1 MANGTK
7 VKELDSGI
15 DFYKS
20 LYKIAIP
27 IALQSLIMAALY
39 MTDQL
44 MVGQLG
50 DVAIAS
56 VGMASKIYSIISVV
70 LAGLSAGLSIYAA
83 QYWGSKDVRSITQL
97 LGMTLMLGLVI
108 SLLFTGVIYLNPEF
122 SLGLFTTD
130 VRVMEEGAIFLKL
143 VALSYVPTM
152 LTMVYS
158 AVLRSTG
165 HVKYPMY
172 VSLIVVILNIGL
184 NYLLIFGNFG
194 FPQLGLAG
202 AAIATCIARVV
213 ECLLIIGAVYRF
225 KLPGAAG
232 FRYLFSYHKPLA
244 RKFYLTTY
252 PIVLTELVWVLGET
266 AYAVIYSRMGTT
278 EMTAMTITFPLQG
291 LSIGLLTGLAGAAG
305 VLIGNRLGA
314 GEEAMALDYARRLI
328 RVGII
333 FSIGL
338 GIIIAL
344 ISPLYVSAFAITGE
358 AHDLAVHV
366 IWVFAAFMWVK
377 VANMIIAG
385 GILQS
390 GGDSK
395 FVFKMESAATWLVG
409 VPLGLLLSLVWK
421 QPLFWVY
428 FFLSLE
434 EVVRFGI
441 GLMRFRSGKWIRN
454 LTNQTTG
461 QTSA

>member
-1 MANGTK
+1 MDDTK
-7 VKELDSGI
+7 AG
-15 DFYKS
+15 FYKS
-20 LYKIAIP
+20 LYKIAVP

-70 LAGLSAGLSIYAA
+70 LAGLATGLSVFAA
-83 QYWGSKDVRSITQL
+83 QYWGSRDERSITDL
-97 LGMTLMLGLVI
+97 LGMTLLIGLTL
-108 SLLFTGVIYLNPEF
+108 SAAF
-122 SLGLFTTD
+122 SAFVFLEPQFCLGLFTTD
-130 VRVMEEGAIFLKL
+130 ARVTGEGYIFLKI

-158 AVLRSTG
+158 AIMRSTG

-172 VSLIVVILNIGL
+172 VSLAVVIVNIAL
-184 NYLLIFGNFG
+184 NYLLIFGNWG
-194 FPQLGLAG
+194 FPELGLAG
-202 AAIATCIARVV
+202 AAYATLTARIV

-232 FRYLFSYHKPLA
+232 FRHLLRFRGDLA
-244 RKFYLTTY
+244 RKFLLTTF
-252 PIVLTELVWVLGET
+252 PIVLTELIWVLGEA

-278 EMTAMTITFPLQG
+278 EMTAMTVTFPLQG
-291 LSIGLLTGLAGAAG
+291 LSIGLLSGLAGAAG
-305 VLIGNRLGA
+305 VLVGNRLGA
-314 GEEAMALDYARRLI
+314 DEHALALDYARRLI
-328 RVGII
+328 RAGIGLSLALGVGIA
-333 FSIGL
+333 
-338 GIIIAL
+338 AL
-344 ISPLYVSAFAITGE
+344 APLYASAFSITGE
-358 AHDLAVHV
+358 ARDLSVHV
-366 IWVFAAFMWVK
+366 LWVFAAFMWVK

-395 FVFKMESAATWLVG
+395 FVFKMESAATWLIG
-409 VPLGLLLSLVWK
+409 VPLGLLLSFVWK

-434 EVVRFGI
+434 ELVRLGA
-441 GLMRFRSGKWIRN
+441 GLLRFRSRKWIKN
-454 LTNQTTG
+454 LTG
-461 QTSA
+461 QISA

>member
-1 MANGTK
+1 MANGI
-7 VKELDSGI
+7 ERGSGI
-15 DFYKS
+15 DFYKN

-27 IALQSLIMAALY
+27 IALQSLIMAALN

-56 VGMASKIYSIISVV
+56 VGMASKIYSVISVV
-70 LAGLSAGLSIYAA
+70 LAGLAAGLSIYAA
-83 QYWGSKDVRSITQL
+83 QYWGRKDVRSITRL
-97 LGMTLMLGLVI
+97 LGMTLSLGLMI
-108 SLLFTGVIYLNPEF
+108 SLLFSGMVYFNPEW

-130 VRVMEEGAIFLKL
+130 TRVMEDGAIFLKL

-152 LTMVYS
+152 LTMIYS

-172 VSLIVVILNIGL
+172 VSLIVVILNVGL
-184 NYLLIFGNFG
+184 NYLLIFGNLG
-194 FPQLGLAG
+194 FPKLGLAG
-202 AAIATCIARVV
+202 AAIGTCIARVV

-225 KLPGAAG
+225 RLPGAAG
-232 FRYLFSYHKPLA
+232 FRYLFSYDRTLA

-305 VLIGNRLGA
+305 VLVGNRLGA
-314 GEEAMALDYARRLI
+314 GEEALAREYARRLI
-328 RVGII
+328 RVGIV
-333 FSIGL
+333 FSVGL
-338 GIIIAL
+338 GVVIAA

-358 AHDLAVHV
+358 AHELAVHV

-434 EVVRFGI
+434 EIVRFGI
-441 GLMRFRSGKWIRN
+441 GLMRFRSGKWIQN
-454 LTNQTTG
+454 LTGQTAG

>member
-1 MANGTK
+1 MDNGI
-7 VKELDSGI
+7 ERRAGD
-15 DFYKS
+15 DFYKK
-20 LYKIAIP
+20 LYQIAIP
-27 IALQSLIMAALY
+27 IALQSLIMAALN

-56 VGMASKIYSIISVV
+56 VGMSSKIYSVISVL
-70 LAGLSAGLSIYAA
+70 LAGLAAGLSIYAA
-83 QYWGSKDVRSITQL
+83 QYWGRRDVRTITQL
-97 LGMTLMLGLVI
+97 LGMTLSLGLIV
-108 SLLFTGVIYLNPEF
+108 SLLFTGVVYLNPEW

-130 VRVMEEGAIFLKL
+130 TRVMEEGAIFLKL
-143 VALSYVPTM
+143 SALSYVPIM
-152 LTMVYS
+152 LTMIYS

-172 VSLIVVILNIGL
+172 VSLIVVILNVGL
-184 NYLLIFGNFG
+184 NYLLIFGNLG
-194 FPQLGLAG
+194 FPKLGLAG
-202 AAIATCIARVV
+202 AAIGTCIARVV

-225 KLPGAAG
+225 RLPGAAG

-291 LSIGLLTGLAGAAG
+291 LSIGLLTGLSGAAG
-305 VLIGNRLGA
+305 VLVGNRLGA
-314 GEEAMALDYARRLI
+314 GEHAIARDYARRLI
-328 RVGII
+328 RVGI
-333 FSIGL
+333 FLSVGL
-338 GIIIAL
+338 GLAIAAL
-344 ISPLYVSAFAITGE
+344 APLYASAFAITNA
-358 AHDLAVHV
+358 AHELAVHV

-395 FVFKMESAATWLVG
+395 FVFKMESAATWLIG

-441 GLMRFRSGKWIRN
+441 GLMRFRSGKWIQN
-454 LTNQTTG
+454 LTGQSTG